1 MATKLNTLVTADD
14 ANNNLV
20 DSQQRIVHILTLIKR
35 TLPYLPL
42 FEDATKVMSIPNH
55 AGGFGASGVVSW
67 RKFNALA
74 VSTTPLTEGT
84 TPDGLNID
92 VTTVTDNL
100 DQYGDWIKI
109 SDIAASAS
117 IDDVMK
123 EAMDLLAENA
133 GQKLHKVIMNA
144 LTGGDVD
151 QIIYGGSATAAN
163 QLTNADVLTSTVIKK
178 AVRYLRNANVQ
189 PYPDGFYRGI
199 IHPYQAYDLQN
210 DSLWQDI
217 SRYNGGSG
225 VGGGLNLISGEIGKM
240 HGVRFRESSEVL
252 SDTAG
257 AASAATYSA
266 FVYGPHSFGVFDLK
280 SQAVNNIDSETNRG
294 ISIHSIPI
302 NTPTKDDP
310 LGLFGL
316 VGWKASFAAKVYDP
330 DRIVR
335 LRTGS
340 TQ

>member
-1 MATKLNTLVTADD
+1 MSTKLNTLVTTDD
-14 ANNNLV
+14 GSNNLV
-20 DSQQRIVHILTLIKR
+20 DSQQRLIHILTLIKR

-42 FEDATKVMSIPNH
+42 WEDAEKVMSIANH
-55 AGGFGASGVVSW
+55 QGGFGAAGLISW
-67 RKFNALA
+67 RKFNALT

-92 VTTVTDNL
+92 VATVTDSL

-109 SDIAASAS
+109 SDIAATAG

-144 LTGGDVD
+144 LTGGDVTE
-151 QIIYGGSATAAN
+151 IVYGGAASAAN
-163 QLTNADVLTSTVIKK
+163 QLTAADVLTSTVIKK
-178 AVRYLRNANVQ
+178 AVRFLRNGNVQ
-189 PYPDGFYRGI
+189 PYPDGYYRGV
-199 IHPYQAYDLQN
+199 IHPYQAYDLMN
-210 DSLWQDI
+210 DPLWQDI
-217 SRYNGGSG
+217 SKYNGGSAN
-225 VGGGLNLISGEIGKM
+225 GGGLNLISGEIGRI
-240 HGVRFRESSEVL
+240 HGVRFRESTTVL
-252 SDTAG
+252 SDTSG
-257 AASAATYSA
+257 ASSAATYSA

-294 ISIHSIPI
+294 ITIHSIPV

-316 VGWKASFAAKVYDP
+316 VGWKASFAAKVYDAT
-330 DRIVR
+330 RIVR
-335 LRTGS
+335 LRTGA
-340 TQ
+340 TA